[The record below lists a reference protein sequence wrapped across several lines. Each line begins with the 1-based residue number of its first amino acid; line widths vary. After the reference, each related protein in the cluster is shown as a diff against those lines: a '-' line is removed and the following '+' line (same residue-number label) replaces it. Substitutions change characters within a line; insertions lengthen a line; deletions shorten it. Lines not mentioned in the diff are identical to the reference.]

1 MVPSRIT
8 TDRFV
13 LRRFSRRDVEPLAEA
28 VQASL
33 PELSRWLPWA
43 HPGYRRDDAAS
54 FVRES
59 TQAWKEGR
67 AFDFGIRAHH
77 DPGRH
82 LGNASI
88 WHTSRMARSAEIGY
102 WVRTDETSRGIA
114 TEVTAALIDLAFGAM
129 GLHKV
134 VLRIA
139 VGNRA
144 SERVAEKLGFHRDG
158 VLREEL
164 LIAGRWVDHT
174 LYSLLSHEW
183 QPARRATSE
192 TDPVA

>member
-1 MVPSRIT
+1 MVPARIT

-13 LRRFSRRDVEPLAEA
+13 LRRFNRRDVDSLAEA
-28 VQASL
+28 VRASL

-43 HPGYRRDDAAS
+43 HPGYRREDAAS

-59 TQAWKEGR
+59 NQAWREGR
-67 AFDFGIRAHH
+67 AYDFTIRDPR

-88 WHTSRMARSAEIGY
+88 WHTSRIARSGEIGY
-102 WVRTDETSRGIA
+102 WVRSDETSRGIA
-114 TEVTAALIDLAFGAM
+114 TEVTAALIDVAFDTM

-144 SERVAEKLGFHRDG
+144 SERIAEKLGFHRDG

-164 LIAGRWVDHT
+164 LIGGRWVDHT
-174 LYSLLSHEW
+174 LYSLLAHEW
-183 QPARRATSE
+183 RVAHPST
-192 TDPVA
+192 TDPVG